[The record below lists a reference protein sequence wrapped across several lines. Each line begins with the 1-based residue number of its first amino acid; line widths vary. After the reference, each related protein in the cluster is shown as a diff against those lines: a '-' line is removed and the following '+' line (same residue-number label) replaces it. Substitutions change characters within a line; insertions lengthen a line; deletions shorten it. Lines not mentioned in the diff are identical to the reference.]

1 MVEEKFNYR
10 HVGEP
15 SQRQG
20 YQGESRGDM
29 ILSHVRRGEGKKR
42 GEMRT
47 RFSSQDAQSHKERGY
62 QNGGIIWQGQP
73 SPRGWRV
80 QVVVG
85 CASQEGPATG
95 LD

>member
-10 HVGEP
+10 RVGEP

-20 YQGESRGDM
+20 HQRESRVNM

-42 GEMRT
+42 REMRT
-47 RFSSQDAQSHKERGY
+47 RFSSQDAQSHKERRY
-62 QNGGIIWQGQP
+62 QNGWIIWQGQP

-85 CASQEGPATG
+85 LASG